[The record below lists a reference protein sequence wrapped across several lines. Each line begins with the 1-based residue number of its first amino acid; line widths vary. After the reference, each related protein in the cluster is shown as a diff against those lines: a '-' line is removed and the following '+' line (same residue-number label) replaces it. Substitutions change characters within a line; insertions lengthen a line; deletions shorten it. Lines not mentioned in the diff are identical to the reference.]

1 MNDPIRPVKKPSG
14 CWLHVGCLL
23 TIVSALLIAFFV
35 YMIFESEKQLD
46 EKRAEYKASQ
56 MEYEEAMQ
64 AYEADSVNLKA
75 QYQRVLNEISAAQ
88 ARNDSLA
95 VASLQDSLKLY
106 SEPEWAPRGA
116 IGVNIGAAFFV
127 VFALVMLIPLSI
139 GLLLLLVYRY
149 RRRKWLLSENS
160 VYSDIS

>member
-14 CWLHVGCLL
+14 CWLHAGCLL
-23 TIVSALLIAFFV
+23 TIVSTLLFGFFV
-35 YMIFESEKQLD
+35 YLIFDSEKQMD
-46 EKRAEYKASQ
+46 KNRAEYKASQ
-56 MEYEEAMQ
+56 MEYEEAMR
-64 AYEADSVNLKA
+64 AYEADSLNLKA
-75 QYQRVLNEISAAQ
+75 QYQRILTEISAAQ

-106 SEPEWAPRGA
+106 SKPEWAPRGA

-127 VFALVMLIPLSI
+127 VFALVMLVPLAI

>member
-1 MNDPIRPVKKPSG
+1 MDKN
-14 CWLHVGCLL
+14 
-23 TIVSALLIAFFV
+23 
-35 YMIFESEKQLD
+35 
-46 EKRAEYKASQ
+46 RAEYKASQ
-56 MEYEEAMQ
+56 MEYEEAMR

-75 QYQRVLNEISAAQ
+75 QYQRILTEISAAQ

-106 SEPEWAPRGA
+106 SKPEWTPRGA

-127 VFALVMLIPLSI
+127 VFALVMLVPLAI

-160 VYSDIS
+160 L

>member
-1 MNDPIRPVKKPSG
+1 MNAPIRPVKKPNG
-14 CWLHVGCLL
+14 CWLFTGSLL
-23 TIVSALLIAFFV
+23 SIVSALLIAFFV

-46 EKRAEYKASQ
+46 RKRAEYTASEL
-56 MEYEEAMQ
+56 EYQEALD
-64 AYEADSVNLKA
+64 AYEADSVNMKA
-75 QYQRVLNEISAAQ
+75 QYQRIQAEIDAAQ

-127 VFALVMLIPLSI
+127 LFALVMLIPLAI
-139 GLLLLLVYRY
+139 GLMLILVYRY
-149 RRRKWLLSENS
+149 RKRKWLNNMEEMLP
-160 VYSDIS
+160 

>member
-1 MNDPIRPVKKPSG
+1 MNDPIRPAKKPSG
-14 CWLHVGCLL
+14 CWLHAGCLL
-23 TIVSALLIAFFV
+23 TIVSALLFGFFV
-35 YMIFESEKQLD
+35 YLIFDSEKQMD
-46 EKRAEYKASQ
+46 KNRAEYSASQ

-64 AYEADSVNLKA
+64 AYEADSVYMKA
-75 QYQRVLNEISAAQ
+75 QYQRIQSKISAAQ

-95 VASLQDSLKLY
+95 VTALLDSLKLY

-127 VFALVMLIPLSI
+127 VFALVMLVPLAI

-149 RRRKWLLSENS
+149 RKRKWLLSANNLNG
-160 VYSDIS
+160 DIL